1 MNSSHI
7 NRGDVLFEIYRNRRT
22 VFRLND
28 IAMLTGS
35 SDFQSLNKKLNYYVR
50 TGKLLNPRKGVYTK
64 TEYDPEELACNIF
77 TPSYLSLEY
86 VLQKSG
92 IVFQYDS
99 RLTLVSYLTRSIEIA
114 GETLQFRKVK
124 GEILVNS
131 AGVNQLEGH
140 ISMATPERALLD
152 VIYLDRDYYFD
163 NLHPINR
170 KLIYKLLPVYQSKKL
185 TERVKS
191 LLKDD

>member
-1 MNSSHI
+1 
-7 NRGDVLFEIYRNRRT
+7 
-22 VFRLND
+22 
-28 IAMLTGS
+28 
-35 SDFQSLNKKLNYYVR
+35 FQSLNKKLNYYVR